1 MKNFAFLIILT
12 LVLVSCG
19 EDNGHFKIEGK
30 LMNLDQGE
38 FYIYSPYGG
47 IDGIDTIKIEGGRF
61 AYEMP
66 CTNENIVMLV
76 FPNFS
81 EQPVFAEP
89 GGSVNIKGDAS
100 HLKEMTIKGTKENDL
115 MNKFRQQIVS
125 ASPPE
130 TKKFAEQFIKDHP
143 ESAVSIYLARKYF
156 IANNE
161 PDYKKALQLLE
172 LIQKNQPKNGRV
184 ARMYQQIK
192 KLPNSTV
199 GSSLPAFSV
208 QDMNG
213 TIVSSSSITGSG
225 ISVITVWAS
234 WSFDSMNLQR
244 QLKQLQKNS
253 KGKLKL
259 VSICVDANKK
269 ECQETL
275 KRDSISWPNICDQQ
289 MINSPVLKTLGLY
302 SVPDNIVIKNGQI
315 VARDLDTD
323 ALLSKVRSLL

>member
-47 IDGIDTIKIEGGRF
+47 IDGIDTIKVEGGRF

-66 CTNENIVMLV
+66 CTDENMLMLV

-125 ASPPE
+125 SSPPE

-143 ESAVSIYLARKYF
+143 ESAVSTYLIRKYF

-161 PDYKKALQLLE
+161 PDYKKALHLLE
-172 LIQKNQPKNGRV
+172 LIQKNQPKNGMV
-184 ARMYQQIK
+184 ARMYQQVK
-192 KLPNSTV
+192 KLPNSTI
-199 GSSLPAFSV
+199 GSSLPAFSA
-208 QDMNG
+208 QDING
-213 TIVSSSSITGSG
+213 TYVSSSSLAGSSIG
-225 ISVITVWAS
+225 VVTVWAS
-234 WSFDSMNLQR
+234 WSFESMNMQR
-244 QLKQLQKNS
+244 QLKQLQKS
-253 KGKLKL
+253 SRGKLKL
-259 VSICVDANKK
+259 VSICVDATKK
-269 ECQETL
+269 DCKETL
-275 KRDSISWPNICDQQ
+275 ERDSISWPNICDQQ
-289 MINSPVLKTLGLY
+289 MIDSPVMKTLGLY
-302 SVPDNIVIKNGQI
+302 SVPDNIVIKNGRI

-323 ALLSKVRSLL
+323 ALLNKVRSLL

>member
-1 MKNFAFLIILT
+1 MKKVVSLFILI

-47 IDGIDTIKIEGGRF
+47 IDGIDTIKVEGGRF

-66 CTNENIVMLV
+66 CTNENMLMLV

-115 MNKFRQQIVS
+115 MNKFRQQIVNS
-125 ASPPE
+125 SPPE

-143 ESAVSIYLARKYF
+143 ESAVSTYLIRKYF

-161 PDYKKALQLLE
+161 PDYKKALHLLE
-172 LIQKNQPKNGRV
+172 LIQKNQPKNGMV
-184 ARMYQQIK
+184 ARMYQQVK
-192 KLPNSTV
+192 KLPNSTI
-199 GSSLPAFSV
+199 GSSLPAFSA
-208 QDMNG
+208 QDING
-213 TIVSSSSITGSG
+213 IYVSSSSLAGSSIG
-225 ISVITVWAS
+225 VVTVWAS
-234 WSFDSMNLQR
+234 WSFESMNMQR
-244 QLKQLQKNS
+244 QLKQLQKGS
-253 KGKLKL
+253 RGKLKL
-259 VSICVDANKK
+259 VSICVDATKK
-269 ECQETL
+269 DCKETL
-275 KRDSISWPNICDQQ
+275 ERDSISWPNICDQQ
-289 MINSPVLKTLGLY
+289 MIDSPVMKTLGLY

-323 ALLSKVRSLL
+323 ALLNKVRSLL